1 MKLGELFN
9 DLIGAPPEF
18 QGLEI
23 SSIETDSRRAHSGAL
38 FVCLKGPKQDGHAFV
53 NDAIQ
58 KGCRAILVDPAH
70 ASNLTLTGVCLL
82 AHADPVKILPVLLN
96 RLHHQP
102 CETVHVIGIT
112 GTNGKTTTTYLV
124 ESIYE
129 SAGRRCGVIG
139 TVNYRFAGKV
149 LAAKNTT
156 PGVVDNFGHI
166 TDMKEAGMQAC
177 VMEVSSHA
185 LVQGRVA
192 GLRFQ
197 EAVFTNLTSDHLDYH
212 KTQEEYFLAKALLF
226 DGSYD
231 VRHAIINGDDAFGP
245 RLKAMSAVP
254 VTMYG
259 MVNPADIR
267 AVQLKMDLSGSR
279 FDLET
284 PQGTIAIKTPLMGK
298 HNVYNIL
305 AAAGICLKEG
315 FSLTEIQKG
324 VARLSGVPGRL
335 ERIDQGQPFSI
346 FVDYAHTEDAL
357 QNVLTSIRE
366 VKPSRILVLFG
377 CGGDRDKTKR
387 PKMAS
392 VVERYA
398 DVAIVTNDNPRTE
411 DPLAIVADIKRG
423 FQKNNY
429 EVILDREQA
438 IRKILTSAKAGDCV
452 LIAGKGHEDY
462 QIFKDRT
469 IHFDDREIC
478 RSILKELR

>member
-1 MKLGELFN
+1 MNLGQLLK
-9 DLIGAPPEF
+9 DLIVIQEEW
-18 QGLEI
+18 QGTEI

-124 ESIYE
+124 EAIYE

-156 PGVVDNFGHI
+156 PGVVDNFSHLSQ
-166 TDMKEAGMQAC
+166 MREAGMEAC

-185 LVQGRVA
+185 LVQRRVA
-192 GLRFQ
+192 GLCFQ

-212 KTQEEYFLAKALLF
+212 ETQEDYFLAKALLF
-226 DGSYD
+226 DGSYE
-231 VRHAIINGDDAFGP
+231 VRQAIINIDDPFGP
-245 RLKAMSAVP
+245 RLTKMSAVP
-254 VTMYG
+254 VITYG
-259 MVNPADIR
+259 IAAEADIR
-267 AVQLKMDLSGSR
+267 AVQMKMDLSGSR
-279 FDLET
+279 FDLVT
-284 PQGTIAIKTPLMGK
+284 PQGMIAMTTPLMGK

-305 AAAGICLKEG
+305 AAAGISLNEG
-315 FSLTEIQKG
+315 FSLKDIQQG
-324 VARLSGVPGRL
+324 VAQLAGVPGRL
-335 ERIDQGQPFSI
+335 ERIDQGQPFSV

-357 QNVLTSIRE
+357 QNVLMSIRE
-366 VKPSRILVLFG
+366 LKPSRILVLFG
-377 CGGDRDKTKR
+377 CGGDRDKIKR
-387 PKMAS
+387 PKMAA

-411 DPLAIVADIKRG
+411 DPQAIVEDIKRG
-423 FQKNNY
+423 FQKTNY
-429 EVILDREQA
+429 EVVLDRELA
-438 IRKILTSAKAGDCV
+438 IQKILNSAGPGDCV

-478 RSILKELR
+478 RFILKGLR